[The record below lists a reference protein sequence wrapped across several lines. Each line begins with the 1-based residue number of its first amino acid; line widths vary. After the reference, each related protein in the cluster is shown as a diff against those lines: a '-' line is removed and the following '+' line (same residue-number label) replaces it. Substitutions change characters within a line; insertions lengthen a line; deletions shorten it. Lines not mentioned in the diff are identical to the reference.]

1 MKKLITAATAFTVAF
16 ALLTGCGGNT
26 ATTAQST
33 ESEEAKQETV
43 QETEQEAVQETAQE
57 TEQEAVQET
66 AQEEPV
72 EIQVFI
78 AASLNTV
85 MQDVK
90 AAYEAEHPN
99 VTIVLNPDSSGKLLT
114 QIEEGYEC
122 DVFFSAAQKQMNT
135 LQDTDGL
142 VVEGTRH
149 NVVNNQVVVVA
160 RKDSGTS
167 VTGLADIGN
176 AESIALADGSVPV
189 GRYTRVAM
197 AALGILPE
205 TEDPSVYTTQEVSDA
220 LGGVEISEQ
229 SNVSKV
235 LAAVVEGS
243 CELGTTYYSDTYGYE
258 DQLDILEK
266 VSYDLTGNV
275 IYPIAQVKNDQAS
288 DAQAAAAADF
298 VEFVA
303 SDQMKPVFEGYYF
316 DTNVRKRQ
324 VRQLIEV
331 ARTLDWR
338 PLWISLKTGVLS
350 TAVCFVLGILAAWRV
365 MYCRGKHRSILDAI
379 LTLPMVLPPTVAGFF
394 LLLFFSRRRPLGIF
408 LFDHFGIKIVQSQV
422 GCVIAAS
429 VIAFPLMYRS
439 ARAAFE
445 QVDINLLYA
454 GRTLGMSDPEIF
466 FKVILPCARPGITS
480 GTVLAFARAIGEY
493 GATSMLA
500 GNIPGKTATISQ
512 RIAMVIQDQ
521 NYLTAGV
528 WVTVMMVIALIVL
541 AAIGHISQ
549 RSDAGRGEQL
559 WK

>member
-1 MKKLITAATAFTVAF
+1 M
-16 ALLTGCGGNT
+16 
-26 ATTAQST
+26 
-33 ESEEAKQETV
+33 
-43 QETEQEAVQETAQE
+43 
-57 TEQEAVQET
+57 
-66 AQEEPV
+66 
-72 EIQVFI
+72 
-78 AASLNTV
+78 
-85 MQDVK
+85 
-90 AAYEAEHPN
+90 
-99 VTIVLNPDSSGKLLT
+99 
-114 QIEEGYEC
+114 
-122 DVFFSAAQKQMNT
+122 
-135 LQDTDGL
+135 
-142 VVEGTRH
+142 
-149 NVVNNQVVVVA
+149 
-160 RKDSGTS
+160 
-167 VTGLADIGN
+167 
-176 AESIALADGSVPV
+176 
-189 GRYTRVAM
+189 
-197 AALGILPE
+197 
-205 TEDPSVYTTQEVSDA
+205 
-220 LGGVEISEQ
+220 
-229 SNVSKV
+229 
-235 LAAVVEGS
+235 
-243 CELGTTYYSDTYGYE
+243 
-258 DQLDILEK
+258 
-266 VSYDLTGNV
+266 
-275 IYPIAQVKNDQAS
+275 
-288 DAQAAAAADF
+288 
-298 VEFVA
+298 
-303 SDQMKPVFEGYYF
+303 
-316 DTNVRKRQ
+316 
-324 VRQLIEV
+324 RQLIEV

-379 LTLPMVLPPTVAGFF
+379 LTLPMVLPPTVAGFFLLLFFSRRRTVAGFF

-541 AAIGHISQ
+541 AAIGHILQ